1 MKTSEL
7 LKNLAYAI
15 IFGFFGLIIGIW
27 IADLLYSLALKGM
40 EHATTRSISLVLI
53 ILIVLAASFFG
64 FTKGKSLLESS
75 QASNN

>member
-40 EHATTRSISLVLI
+40 EHAATRNISVVLI
-53 ILIVLAASFFG
+53 ILVVLAASFLG
-64 FTKGKSLLESS
+64 FIKGKSLLESS

>member
-40 EHATTRSISLVLI
+40 EHATTRSISLVII
-53 ILIVLAASFFG
+53 ILIVLAASFLG
-64 FTKGKSLLESS
+64 FIKGKSLLESS
-75 QASNN
+75 QASK

>member
-40 EHATTRSISLVLI
+40 EHATTRSISLVII
-53 ILIVLAASFFG
+53 ILIVLAASFLG
-64 FTKGKSLLESS
+64 FIKGKSLLESS